1 MKTIETQIDGLKRR
15 LSVVRTEAI
24 KANRQGLLRAEAHLT
39 TMAARINAEID
50 RLKTL
55 MACAGL
61 ETKGK

>member
-39 TMAARINAEID
+39 TMAARINAEIAD
-50 RLKTL
+50 LKTTL
-55 MACAGL
+55 ACAGF
-61 ETKGK
+61 EPKRK